1 MIVVEHPHGRKFL
14 RSAAG
19 TDSGVGFVQPLHDG
33 GVSVLMSIQKW
44 TFAIAEVCFIY
55 LWRHN
60 EVPSKVDKVDDQRAS
75 ATAGLVV
82 FAEGTLAVASRST
95 PASLLCVDLQ
105 QRCLKIEQ

>member
-14 RSAAG
+14 RSTTG
-19 TDSGVGFVQPLHDG
+19 TDSGVGFVQPLHDS
-33 GVSVLMSIQKW
+33 GVSVLMGIQEW
-44 TFAIAEVCFIY
+44 TFTIAEVCLID

-60 EVPSKVDKVDDQRAS
+60 EVPPKVDKVDNQRAS
-75 ATAGLVV
+75 AAAGLVM

-105 QRCLKIEQ
+105 QRRLKIE